1 MKFEHEVVIPNTGF
15 PFKIFRFE
23 GKEKDYIREKHWH
36 RSIEIFA
43 VFQGKMNFFIQNK
56 NYHLEDGELVLINSN
71 EVHAIE
77 TLSAN
82 TTLVL
87 QIPITLFKGYYQSGT
102 SFVLFQHS
110 QKKYDNKIMELVSTM
125 YEEIQK
131 KEIGY
136 EWKVQSEFYSLL
148 YLLIQKYRHQTISK
162 DVIKSHKGLDKLSR
176 ITAYI
181 REYYQKDLS
190 LENVA
195 EVFGY
200 SPAYLSRM
208 FQKYAGTNYKTYL
221 QNIRLEY
228 AYREFVNTDHTILD
242 IAMKYGF
249 PNSKAFTKAFQ
260 EKYKILPS
268 EYRKRQKN
276 DMK

>member
-1 MKFEHEVVIPNTGF
+1 MKFEHELVIPNKGF
-15 PFKIFRFE
+15 PFKLFQFE
-23 GKEKDYIREKHWH
+23 GKEKDYRREKHWH

-43 VFQGKMNFFIQNK
+43 VFQGKMKFFIQNK
-56 NYHLEDGELVLINSN
+56 QHQLADGELVLINSN
-71 EVHAIE
+71 EVHSIE
-77 TLSAN
+77 SLTEN

-87 QIPITLFKGYYQSGT
+87 QIPITLFKEYYQNGT
-102 SFVLFQHS
+102 TFVLFQHS
-110 QKKYDNKIMELVSTM
+110 QKQYDSEIMTLVSMM
-125 YEEIQK
+125 YGAIQK

-136 EWKVQSEFYSLL
+136 EWKVQSDFYHLL
-148 YLLIQKYRHQTISK
+148 YLLIQKYRCYKISG
-162 DVIKSHKGLDKLSR
+162 DIIKSHKGLDKLSR
-176 ITAYI
+176 ITSYI
-181 REYYQKDLS
+181 REHYQGELS

-195 EVFGY
+195 EIFGY

-228 AYREFVNTDHTILD
+228 AYQEFVNTDHTILD

-249 PNSKAFTKAFQ
+249 ASSKAFTRAFQ

-276 DMK
+276 AIN

>member
-1 MKFEHEVVIPNTGF
+1 MEFEHELVIPNKGF
-15 PFKIFRFE
+15 PFKLFQFE
-23 GKEKDYIREKHWH
+23 GKEKDYRREKHWH

-43 VFQGKMNFFIQNK
+43 VFQGKMKFFIQNK
-56 NYHLEDGELVLINSN
+56 QYELKDEELVIINSN
-71 EVHAIE
+71 EVHSIE
-77 TLSAN
+77 SLTEN

-87 QIPITLFKGYYQSGT
+87 QIPIQLFEEYYQEGT
-102 SFVLFQHS
+102 TFVLFLHS
-110 QKKYDNKIMELVSTM
+110 QIQYDKEIMELIHTM
-125 YEEIQK
+125 YEGLQQREV
-131 KEIGY
+131 GY
-136 EWKVQSEFYSLL
+136 EWKVQSDFYRLL
-148 YLLIQKYRHQTISK
+148 YLLVQKYRYQNISK
-162 DVIKSHKGLDKLSR
+162 ECIKSHKGLDKLSR

-181 REYYQKDLS
+181 REQYEKELS
-190 LENVA
+190 LEYLA

-228 AYREFVNTDHTILD
+228 AYQEFISTDHTILD

-249 PNSKAFTKAFQ
+249 PSSKAFTKAFQ

-276 DMK
+276 TIN